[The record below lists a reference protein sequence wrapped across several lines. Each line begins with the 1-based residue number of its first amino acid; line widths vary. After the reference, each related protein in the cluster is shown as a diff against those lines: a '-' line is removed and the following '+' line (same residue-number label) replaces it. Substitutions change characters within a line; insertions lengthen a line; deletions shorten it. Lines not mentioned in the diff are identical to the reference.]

1 MIYNDVSLDY
11 VDPELIWTT
20 NPNSVQ
26 KSITADGLITP
37 QATYVS
43 SAYEFLYAS
52 LTETHTT
59 KPLLN
64 LHLRCFPST
73 NSAKTI

>member
-1 MIYNDVSLDY
+1 MIYDDVSLDY

-43 SAYEFLYAS
+43 SVYEFLYAS
-52 LTETHTT
+52 LET
-59 KPLLN
+59 LLMQKR
-64 LHLRCFPST
+64 LVLICHFRS
-73 NSAKTI
+73 